1 MIMLISLIQ
10 ENLFRNFHLEVD
22 KVLTAWF
29 QLQTSLLVIKAALIK
44 KFKTFTIS
52 TICTITQVLRINHFV
67 IFGIF
72 PLELEIQQ
80 EDR

>member
-1 MIMLISLIQ
+1 MKLISLIQ
-10 ENLFRNFHLEVD
+10 VNLFRNFHLEVD

-29 QLQTSLLVIKAALIK
+29 KLQTSLLVIKAALIK

-52 TICTITQVLRINHFV
+52 TITQVLRINHFV
-67 IFGIF
+67 IVGIF